1 MKVKIKWRNVKS
13 EASDPYRCHKANTFV
28 QHRWTREHC
37 AKRFMVYEMKDN
49 VETAFSFM
57 SKIYGLLEFEKVV
70 REDEDIPADKKEA
83 KIQKKI
89 KDVAEAFGVSSAA
102 AVAC

>member
-1 MKVKIKWRNVKS
+1 LEWTLSKQLTIVKI
-13 EASDPYRCHKANTFV
+13 
-28 QHRWTREHC
+28 HRWTKELC
-37 AKRFMVYEMKDN
+37 AKRFMVYKMKDN

-57 SKIYGLLEFEKVV
+57 SKIYGLLEFEKMV

-89 KDVAEAFGVSSAA
+89 KEVAEAFGVSVSNINFLLKKRKITDFPH
-102 AVAC
+102 